1 MANPFINDSTE
12 TGQITING
20 VTADALSDVE
30 ITLSNIKDVLIS
42 LLADKQVLQYD
53 ETENK
58 NGKCNLK
65 CSHCVI

>member
-12 TGQITING
+12 SGQITING

-53 ETENK
+53 ETEK
-58 NGKCNLK
+58 KWK
-65 CSHCVI
+65 M